1 MPPALPVDK
10 IEVHCIIADQS
21 PSRILSLFNQ
31 MTWKTHF
38 LNLHDLL
45 ATDDKLPT
53 LSSQLDAITDHI
65 TGVNLVIVVDI
76 TSNHASPPSDVFPS
90 LYSQSNETSHQ
101 LESSIYK
108 SYIHLGNA
116 GGDRRRRG

>member
-10 IEVHCIIADQS
+10 LVLCIIADQA
-21 PSRILSLFNQ
+21 PSRIPSLFNQ

-53 LSSQLDAITDHI
+53 FLSFQLDAITDHI

-116 GGDRRRRG
+116 GGDRRRRR